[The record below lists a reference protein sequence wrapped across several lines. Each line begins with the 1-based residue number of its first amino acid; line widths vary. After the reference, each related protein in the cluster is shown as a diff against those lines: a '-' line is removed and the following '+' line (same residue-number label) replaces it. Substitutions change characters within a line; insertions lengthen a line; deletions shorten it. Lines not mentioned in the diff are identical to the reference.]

1 MKHPHLMSTLDF
13 RDVTFGS
20 GHGSH
25 LVEPKT
31 GKAYLDFF
39 ADVGTAC
46 LGYASEEQRRVLMR
60 LLNGHIPLHA
70 PNLYRH
76 EERDRAAERL
86 TARTGMDRVFFC
98 NSGAEACE
106 AAIKLA
112 RLFHHKRRT
121 SQLEPARSLIV
132 GYEGGFHG
140 RTLATLAAGDGPPYH
155 REGFGPLPGEF
166 AKFKR
171 IANIPPYAA
180 AVILAPVFGNNDVVV
195 YPDGWLEELR
205 DYTTRHGILLI
216 FDEVQTG
223 AGRAGLHYT
232 YAQRVGVQPDI
243 LTLGKGVAMGVPTG
257 VCLARGGAADAFT
270 PGSHF
275 STFGGNP
282 LCCAFVNGML
292 DWTTPEALE
301 LVEQKGHALRDMLEA
316 CEWAQNVRGPGLL
329 LAFDLDVDCLRFSQE
344 CLKRGLL
351 VGAFRPGPGPVKV
364 TPPLNITRAEA
375 SAGLAIMVEAYN
387 AVA

>member
-13 RDVTFGS
+13 RDKTFGPGS
-20 GHGSH
+20 DSH
-25 LVEPKT
+25 LIEVPS
-31 GKAYLDFF
+31 GGAFLDFF
-39 ADVGTAC
+39 ADVGTAA
-46 LGYASEEQRRVLMR
+46 LGYASTQQREVLMR
-60 LLNGHIPLHA
+60 LLNEHIPLHA

-76 EERDRAAERL
+76 AERDTAARRL
-86 TARTGMDRVFFC
+86 TEATGMRRVFFC
-98 NSGAEACE
+98 NSGAEAGE

-112 RLFHHKRRT
+112 RLHQHKKRR
-121 SQLEPARSLIV
+121 SQLDEERWVIS

-155 REGFGPLPGEF
+155 REGFGPLPAGFEHF
-166 AKFKR
+166 VK
-171 IANIPPYAA
+171 IANIPQDAA

-205 DYTTRHGILLI
+205 DYTTRNGILLI

-232 YAQRVGVQPDI
+232 YAQRVGVEPDI

-257 VCLARGGAADAFT
+257 VCLARGEVAEAFT
-270 PGSHF
+270 PGTHF

-282 LCCAFVNGML
+282 LCCAFVNAML
-292 DWTTPEALE
+292 DWTTPDNLE
-301 LVEQKGHALRDMLEA
+301 LVEQKGHTIRDGMAELG
-316 CEWAQNVRGPGLL
+316 WARNVRGLGML
-329 LAFDLDVDCLRFSQE
+329 LAFDLDKDCLEFSRE

-364 TPPLNITRAEA
+364 TPPLNITRSDAAKGITIMAEA
-375 SAGLAIMVEAYN
+375 YEACQ
-387 AVA
+387 